1 MKNIFDLR
9 AKEKFLRE
17 REIELNAKDA
27 TYSARWAAKE
37 LEKKNE
43 IAEIKA
49 LHSKEIQSIELAH
62 KSEVASIEAKYKKE
76 IMDKDLNHSEY
87 VSDLNCVHKE
97 QLSELREEL
106 KKELGIKAIELEKEN
121 ARLEERER
129 VLDGE
134 IDDLRSDNKRLATE
148 LREMTLTALKYAEK
162 SAEVK
167 VIDTKVVSPQVI
179 EGKINVIPT
188 CKG

>member
-9 AKEKFLRE
+9 EWEAELLEKKLKLETEE
-17 REIELNAKDA
+17 REFN
-27 TYSARWAAKE
+27 ARWVAKE

-43 IAEIKA
+43 IAGLEIGHK
-49 LHSKEIQSIELAH
+49 KELA
-62 KSEVASIEAKYKKE
+62 
-76 IMDKDLNHSEY
+76 DKDLVHSEY
-87 VSDLNCVHKE
+87 IYDLNCVHKE
-97 QLSELREEL
+97 QLAELREEL
-106 KKELGIKAIELEKEN
+106 KKELGAKAIELEKEN

-162 SAEVK
+162 SAEVR
-167 VIDTKVVSPQVI
+167 VIDTKVVSPQVV
-179 EGKINVIPT
+179 EGKINVIST
-188 CKG
+188 CGK

>member
-17 REIELNAKDA
+17 KEIELNVKDA
-27 TYSARWAAKE
+27 TYSARWTAKE

-43 IAEIKA
+43 IAELELK
-49 LHSKEIQSIELAH
+49 HRKELA
-62 KSEVASIEAKYKKE
+62 ELEAKYSKELLKKTLFFTE
-76 IMDKDLNHSEY
+76 NQT
-87 VSDLNCVHKE
+87 DLNCVHKE
-97 QLSELREEL
+97 QLAELREEM
-106 KKELGIKAIELEKEN
+106 KTELGIKAIELEKEN
-121 ARLEERER
+121 ARLKERER

-134 IDDLRSDNKRLATE
+134 IDDLRSDNARLEKE
-148 LREMTLTALKYAEK
+148 LKEMTAKALEASAK

-167 VIDTKVVSPQVI
+167 VVEPQI
-179 EGKINVIPT
+179 ITPHILESKINVIPT